1 MHIKKKIK
9 IDILKNKEKRI
20 KDTVDHLKKK
30 KSKFE
35 LLDLRKQYYEKSG
48 KELMNLHIE
57 KAFDKSLKEIRKELK
72 NNNITLF

>member
-1 MHIKKKIK
+1 M
-9 IDILKNKEKRI
+9 
-20 KDTVDHLKKK
+20 DHLKKK

-48 KELMNLHIE
+48 KELMNLYIE